1 MAKKKKETKGV
12 VVELDIETRGKLML
26 LKGIIAGIGVNKT
39 LSELAIE
46 CLKIGLQSK
55 LENMKQ

>member
-1 MAKKKKETKGV
+1 M
-12 VVELDIETRGKLML
+12 
-26 LKGIIAGIGVNKT
+26 IAGIGVNKT